1 MKAVTENFRDFM
13 ISAETH
19 QSNHNPYVSQFLEIG
34 ANPKE
39 PFHLEERPEIGK
51 TNMDNM
57 ELKHSPADMVL
68 QNLEKIKRCIECMID
83 TVNMFNS
90 NNNVLE
96 IDKQELNE
104 FYINVFSDD
113 DHGLTKN
120 SQDIKLFMNII
131 IEEHYD

>member
-1 MKAVTENFRDFM
+1 
-13 ISAETH
+13 
-19 QSNHNPYVSQFLEIG
+19 
-34 ANPKE
+34 
-39 PFHLEERPEIGK
+39 
-51 TNMDNM
+51 
-57 ELKHSPADMVL
+57 
-68 QNLEKIKRCIECMID
+68 MID
-83 TVNMFNS
+83 SVNMFNC

-120 SQDIKLFMNII
+120 SQDIKMFMNII